1 MPYQFRKSKCHVVS
15 QKGKMPWCQL
25 ERQNA
30 KSVKLAVLYFTP
42 NIFGTTPLSPTCH
55 PERSGTPGLRASATT
70 KQRRAVEPR
79 PPGGAPAGG
88 ISVAERHPPT
98 HPAIQPH
105 PRQKN
110 KKPPSIRTWSTRY
123 HLILRT
129 HEHPLRA
136 YPLAD
141 NGGTVADYAR
151 KKSRFPRT
159 AESDFHRR
167 LRGTCTNRPLSARTV
182 PLYSSLSLRL
192 RNQYTTFSPR
202 CQQVCGIFFKRQTDQ
217 LHAFVE

>member
-1 MPYQFRKSKCHVVS
+1 MF
-15 QKGKMPWCQL
+15 
-25 ERQNA
+25 
-30 KSVKLAVLYFTP
+30 SVPPPGALP
-42 NIFGTTPLSPTCH
+42 CH
-55 PERSGTPGLRASATT
+55 PERSGTPGLRANTTT
-70 KQRRAVEPR
+70 KHCRAVEPR

-88 ISVAERHPPT
+88 ISVAKR

-217 LHAFVE
+217 LHALSNDGCCFCRVAVPTALPDRRHSLRRRDPWRFA